1 MEPPVSNDDTELYR
15 DLLESTTMP
24 LWILDEK
31 TLCVLD
37 ANSAACALYGYS
49 REEMLGKS
57 AWELCPIE
65 EVTRFEKVVAQ
76 ELIHGDAG
84 NWTHKRKDGT
94 TFTVNIRYHAI
105 EYTGCRAR
113 FVIVTP
119 V

>member
-1 MEPPVSNDDTELYR
+1 
-15 DLLESTTMP
+15 LETATMP

-37 ANSAACALYGYS
+37 ANTAACTLYGYS

-57 AWELCPIE
+57 ARDLRPIE
-65 EVTRFEKVVAQ
+65 EVTRFEQFVAQ
-76 ELIHGDAG
+76 EIIQGDAG
-84 NWTHKRKDGT
+84 SWTHKRKDGT
-94 TFTVNIRYHAI
+94 TFAVNIRYHAI
-105 EYTGCRAR
+105 EYNGCRAR